1 MDWSQCAV
9 VAVMAWL
16 GVVEIQRVVRIL
28 YHGDDV
34 HGRVVRLEA
43 LQRMSEAAVISVQA
57 DIASVGRRVVDLERQ

>member
-9 VAVMAWL
+9 VAVVACMW
-16 GVVEIQRVVRIL
+16 VVEIQRVVRIL

-34 HGRVVRLEA
+34 HGRVEA